1 MFNNLQKNN
10 PILIAELCQNHCGSI
25 TLMREM
31 VHAASEAGVKYIKI
45 QDIHSNELIKR
56 ARFDNKK
63 NSSLFRPFLD
73 EYKRLK
79 KLDLPKNFV
88 SIFVNECYKR
98 KCKPI
103 ITPFTHK
110 SYDRIKNKK
119 LSAIKIA
126 SYDSTSIS
134 LLNRLK
140 ELNLP
145 FIISTGATTNSQI
158 EKTAKIMRG
167 FQYAFLH
174 CVTVYPTPLH
184 LCNLLKIK
192 FLKKF
197 TPNVGWSD
205 HTKFE
210 ENSHVASLAAVLS
223 GAKIIERHFTILD
236 RSKTKDGVVSINEKD
251 AKEFLKISKLKNSEI
266 KNYLKDLNKNWKA
279 TYNFKSN
286 RLSKIERLNL
296 DYYRGRF
303 ATKYK
308 NKIVYN
314 WKNFNN

>member
-25 TLMREM
+25 TLMKEM

-45 QDIHSNELIKR
+45 QDIHSSELIKR
-56 ARFDNKK
+56 LRFDRK
-63 NSSLFRPFLD
+63 SSGSLFRPFLA

-79 KLDLPKNFV
+79 KLDLPKNFI
-88 SIFVNECYKR
+88 SIFVNECKKR

-110 SYDRIKNKK
+110 SYERIKNKK

-158 EKTAKIMRG
+158 LKTSEVMKD

-174 CVTVYPTPLH
+174 CVTVYPTPLY
-184 LCNLLKIK
+184 LCNLLRIK

-197 TPNVGWSD
+197 TPYVGWSD

-251 AKEFLKISKLKNSEI
+251 AKEFLSISKLKNSEI
-266 KNYLKDLNKNWKA
+266 KSYLKDLNINWRT
-279 TYNFKSN
+279 TYNYKSN
-286 RLSKIERLNL
+286 RLSKIEKLNL

-303 ATKYK
+303 ASKYK
-308 NKIVYN
+308 NKIIYN
-314 WKNFNN
+314 WENFNN